1 LVFARQRKNKEDE
14 VKRAS
19 SHLVF
24 LAAVAAAV
32 ALIAA
37 GWGQGN
43 AAPAPWPDKSRIL
56 TIINPNAA
64 GGDVDTATRILQPF
78 LEKELGIKTVLVNK
92 PGAGNQIGIT
102 EIVRA
107 KPDGYTIGYTLL
119 PTAITIYLDPQR
131 KALFSRNDI
140 QPVALHTSEPGVV
153 AVRADSPYKSLKD
166 LLDAAKASPEKIK
179 AGDAGIL
186 NAGNLAILQLQ
197 EAVGAKFANVHFD
210 GGAPL
215 VTAVMGGHIDAAF
228 TFAPMALSSVKTGQ
242 VRLLAV
248 NDTQRSKYYPDVPT
262 FGELG
267 YKVSFVGSSVRPLS
281 APAATP
287 KEIVDIIG
295 SAIKRAMDSNDYKK
309 RMEDAAMSARYMDSA
324 QVASMWTDIEAEVKP
339 LMLLAK

>member
-1 LVFARQRKNKEDE
+1 MAKEDE
-14 VKRAS
+14 VKQAP
-19 SHLVF
+19 SHLAF

-37 GWGQGN
+37 QPTKAPA
-43 AAPAPWPDKSRIL
+43 AAPAKKVEWPDKNKLL

-78 LEKELGIKTVLVNK
+78 LEKELGIKTVLLNK

-102 EIVRA
+102 ALVQA

-119 PTAITIYLDPQR
+119 PTTITIYLDPER
-131 KALFSRNDI
+131 KAVFSRKDI
-140 QPVALHTSEPGVV
+140 QPIALHTSEPGVV
-153 AVRADSPYKSLKD
+153 AVRADGPYKSLKD
-166 LLDAAKASPEKIK
+166 LLDAAKASPEKIIV
-179 AGDAGIL
+179 GDAGIL

-197 EAVGAKFANVHFD
+197 QAVGAKFAIVHFD

-215 VTAVMGGHIDAAF
+215 VTALMGRHIDAAF
-228 TFAPMALSSVKTGQ
+228 TFAPMTLSYVKNGQ

-248 NDTQRSKYYPDVPT
+248 NDTQRSKYYPAVPT
-262 FGELG
+262 VGELG
-267 YKVSFVGSSVRPLS
+267 YKASFAASSVRPLS

-287 KEIVDIIG
+287 KEIVDIID
-295 SAIKRAMDSNDYKK
+295 SAIKRAMDSDDYKK
-309 RMEDAAMSARYMDSA
+309 KMEDAAMSARYMDSA
-324 QVASMWTDIEAEVKP
+324 QVASMWTDMEAEVKP

>member
-1 LVFARQRKNKEDE
+1 M
-14 VKRAS
+14 KRAS
-19 SHLVF
+19 SSLAF

-37 GWGQGN
+37 QPTQ
-43 AAPAPWPDKSRIL
+43 APAAATATKVEWPDKSKTL

-78 LEKELGIKTVLVNK
+78 LERELGIKTILLNK

-102 EIVRA
+102 ELTRA

-119 PTAITIYLDPQR
+119 PTAVTIYLDPQR
-131 KALFSRNDI
+131 KALFSRKDI
-140 QPVALHTSEPGVV
+140 QPIALHTSEPGVV
-153 AVRADSPYKSLKD
+153 AVRADGPYKSLKD
-166 LLDAAKASPEKIK
+166 LLDAAKASPEKIR

-197 EAVGAKFANVHFD
+197 QAVGAKFAIVHFD

-228 TFAPMALSSVKTGQ
+228 TFAPMTLSSVKNGQ

-248 NDTQRSKYYPDVPT
+248 NDTQRSRYYPDVPT
-262 FGELG
+262 VGELG
-267 YKVSFVGSSVRPLS
+267 YKASFVGSSVRPIS
-281 APAATP
+281 APAGTP
-287 KEIVDIIG
+287 KEIMDIIG
-295 SAIKRAMDSNDYKK
+295 SAIKRAMDNPEYKK
-309 RMEDAAMSARYMDSA
+309 RMEEAAMSARYMDSA
-324 QVASMWTDIEAEVKP
+324 QVASMWTDIEKEVTP
-339 LMLLAK
+339 LMSLAK